1 MDLFKLIGSIFI
13 KKDDAEKQIDSVSD
27 NAKNMATSV
36 GKSMETAGKKISD
49 IGKKLAPLS
58 VATGAILTASVKG
71 ASDFTDGMAK
81 MSTLFDTTQTSVSD
95 LSKEFLEL
103 SNKTGIS
110 ATQLAE
116 AGYQA
121 LSAGQSV
128 DQVAGFVE
136 TASKLSKAG
145 FTDTTTAV
153 DVLTTALNAYGE
165 KAGTAEEISNK
176 LVRTQNLGKTT
187 VDELASSMGKII
199 PTASAMNVNIDN
211 LTSGYVSL
219 TKQGIATAEATT
231 YMNSMLNELGDSG
244 TDLGGIL
251 KEKTG
256 KSFQQLMDEG
266 YSLADVLQIT
276 KDYADE
282 NGIAYNEL
290 WGSAEA
296 GKAGLAILNGGVEE
310 FNDTVD
316 TMKDKTDDVGQ
327 ALEKLNTP
335 SAKIS
340 KSLNRV
346 KNSGIQ
352 LGTSLLVAL
361 TPVIDKVASAIE
373 KLTTWFN
380 GLSPVIQNVIGAVLG
395 ILTALSPVLIV
406 GGKIISLIGSVVSW
420 IGKIQGSATILT
432 SVLGV
437 LSNPITI
444 IIAVVTALIAIF
456 ARLYKTNDKFRAQVN
471 TAWEAIKTK
480 IGSVV
485 EAVRGLIE
493 AVVEK
498 IRLVIAGFVIIATA
512 IWDTFGTDIINIF
525 SNTFNWIQTI
535 VQTALDIVAG
545 IIRVVT
551 AIINGDWSTAWTEIQ
566 NLAQT
571 IWTGIQN
578 IVSAGVG
585 IIGSIIN
592 LGLHV
597 IQTVWKKVWDFI
609 KTFITKLWN
618 TIKKIV
624 SNAIN
629 SVKTTITNILNNIKT
644 TVTNKLNDIKQK
656 FTDKWNDIKTTVTNK
671 INDVKSKISGG
682 LESAKSTV
690 TDKLNSIKQK
700 FTDKM
705 NDAKEAVRK
714 AIDKIKGFF
723 DFSWSLPKLK
733 MPHFSMT
740 GKFSLF
746 PPSVPKISIDWYKK
760 AMEDPY
766 LMTDPTIF
774 GMNGSSLMAGGEAG
788 NEMIYGHRQLME
800 DIRTASGRDE
810 LLEAFESWMNRFM
823 RMFSTYFPKFES
835 MQMVTDTGA
844 LVGEIT
850 PMIDKKLGKT
860 FAQKGRGN

>member
-13 KKDDAEKQIDSVSD
+13 KKDDAEKQIDSVSKS
-27 NAKNMATSV
+27 AKDMSASV

-58 VATGAILTASVKG
+58 LATGAILTASVKG

-81 MSTLFDTTQTSVSD
+81 MSTLFDTTQTSVAD
-95 LSKEFLEL
+95 LSKQFLEL
-103 SNKTGIS
+103 SNQTGIS
-110 ATQLAE
+110 ATELAE

-128 DQVAGFVE
+128 DQVASFVE
-136 TASKLSKAG
+136 TAGKLSKAG

-153 DVLTTALNAYGE
+153 DVLTTAMNAYGE
-165 KAGTAEEISNK
+165 EAGTADEISNK

-256 KSFQQLMDEG
+256 KSFQELMDEG

-282 NGIAYNEL
+282 NNIAYNEL

-310 FNDTVD
+310 FNDTVT

-327 ALEKLNTP
+327 ALEKLQTP
-335 SAKIS
+335 SAKVN

-346 KNSGIQ
+346 KNSGIE

-361 TPVIDKVASAIE
+361 APVIDKVASGIE
-373 KLTTWFN
+373 KVTTWFN
-380 GLSPVIQNVIGAVLG
+380 NLDPSVQTAIGTVLA
-395 ILTALSPVLIV
+395 LVTALAPVLII
-406 GGKIISLIGSVVSW
+406 GGKII
-420 IGKIQGSATILT
+420 
-432 SVLGV
+432 
-437 LSNPITI
+437 
-444 IIAVVTALIAIF
+444 
-456 ARLYKTNDKFRAQVN
+456 
-471 TAWEAIKTK
+471 
-480 IGSVV
+480 
-485 EAVRGLIE
+485 
-493 AVVEK
+493 
-498 IRLVIAGFVIIATA
+498 
-512 IWDTFGTDIINIF
+512 
-525 SNTFNWIQTI
+525 
-535 VQTALDIVAG
+535 
-545 IIRVVT
+545 
-551 AIINGDWSTAWTEIQ
+551 
-566 NLAQT
+566 
-571 IWTGIQN
+571 
-578 IVSAGVG
+578 AGVG
-585 IIGSIIN
+585 AVITVVGPMISMIVGVISSIQSLSGLMVVLGAIITGPVGIVVAIGAIIGAGIYLITHWDQVKEKAIA
-592 LGLHV
+592 LKDKV
-597 IQTVWKKVWDFI
+597 VEVWNNI
-609 KTFITKLWN
+609 KAKTTKIWN
-618 TIKKIV
+618 NIKQFFSKTWENIKKTV
-624 SNAIN
+624 TNAIN
-629 SVKTTITNILNNIKT
+629 NVKTSIQNKMNDIKT
-644 TVTNKLNDIKQK
+644 AVTTKLNDVKQK

-690 TDKLNSIKQK
+690 TDKLNSIKNK
-700 FTDKM
+700 FSDKM
-705 NDAKEAVRK
+705 NDAKEAVKK
-714 AIDKIKGFF
+714 AIDTIKGFF
-723 DFSWSLPKLK
+723 NFSWSLPKLK
-733 MPHFSMT
+733 VPTIKMT

-746 PPSVPKISIDWYKK
+746 PPSVPKFSISWNKK

-766 LMTDPTIF
+766 LMTRPTIF
-774 GMNGSSLMAGGEAG
+774 GLNPMTGTMSAGGEAG
-788 NEMIYGHRQLME
+788 NEMIYGHRQLMD

-810 LLEAFESWMNRFM
+810 LLEAFESWMGRFM
-823 RMFSTYFPKFES
+823 RMFSTYFPKFEK

-860 FAQKGRGN
+860 YAQKGRGN

>member
-27 NAKNMATSV
+27 NAKNMASSV

-71 ASDFTDGMAK
+71 ASDFNDGMAK

-153 DVLTTALNAYGE
+153 DVLTTAINAYGE
-165 KAGTAEEISNK
+165 EAGTADEISNK

-282 NGIAYNEL
+282 NNIAYNEL

-296 GKAGLAILNGGVEE
+296 GKAGLAILNGGVDE
-310 FNDTVD
+310 FNDTVS

-327 ALEKLNTP
+327 ALEKLDTP

-340 KSLNRV
+340 RSLNRV
-346 KNSGIQ
+346 KNSGIE

-361 TPVIDKVASAIE
+361 TPVIDKVSLGIE

-380 GLSPVIQNVIGAVLG
+380 GLSPVIKTVIGAFLG

-493 AVVEK
+493 AVIEK
-498 IRLVIAGFVIIATA
+498 IRLVISGFVIIATA
-512 IWDTFGTDIINIF
+512 IWNTFGTDIINIF

-535 VQTALDIVAG
+535 VQTALDVIAG

-578 IVSAGVG
+578 IVSAGIG
-585 IIGSIIN
+585 IVGSIIN

-597 IQTVWKKVWDFI
+597 IQSVWKKVWNFI

-690 TDKLNSIKQK
+690 TDKLNSIKNK

-788 NEMIYGHRQLME
+788 NEMIYGHQQLME

-810 LLEAFESWMNRFM
+810 LLEAFESWMSRFM
-823 RMFSTYFPKFES
+823 RMFSTYFPKFEK

-850 PMIDKKLGKT
+850 PMIDRKLGKT
-860 FAQKGRGN
+860 YAQKGRGN